1 MILTLNRKLHEGF
14 TEGVLF
20 IDGLYFCDTLEDQH
34 RIKKIPG
41 ETCIPY
47 GRYDVRLTMSK
58 RFTKVLPE
66 LLNVAGFSGIR
77 IHAGNTPA
85 DTAGCILVGEKFKDG
100 VLKSSRDT
108 MARLMNVMEH
118 AIKQK
123 GETVQIEIL

>member
-1 MILTLNRKLHEGF
+1 MILTLNRKLHDGF

-20 IDGLYFCDTLEDQH
+20 VDGLYFCDTLEDQH
-34 RIKKIPG
+34 RVKKVQN

-47 GRYDVRLTMSK
+47 GRYDVRLTVSN
-58 RFTKVLPE
+58 RFKKLLPE
-66 LLNVAGFSGIR
+66 VLNVAGFSGIR

-85 DTAGCILVGEKFKDG
+85 DTAGCILVGEKYSDG

-108 MARLMNVMEH
+108 MARLMNVLEH
-118 AIKQK
+118 AINKK